1 MDLTNHF
8 GINVKNFFKNWFH
21 GEFAEYFAARFPDQT
36 MTLVILDPDRTF
48 EYFINW
54 KKPEKYAMLAL
65 YQGPKRHHA
74 KPGGTL
80 ENVYGKLRYT
90 LRVIDD
96 SIQSEQAISDDQLR
110 PGDFPWEGAGWH
122 FDYIG
127 GVSGLS
133 KEEDWEIFCL
143 CVDKLMEL
151 LSAAGRAARAKRD
164 ERPKDPKDKYL
175 YVTISKKE
183 FRSALKAV
191 VAEHGDSSVA
201 ARMQAT
207 LDEITMLVEVYIDEI
222 TLEVSESDG
231 DGADPVPESGDL
243 TRKPGPDEG
252 AEDDHPE
259 REPGYS
265 EGDLDR
271 LDPNI

>member
-1 MDLTNHF
+1 
-8 GINVKNFFKNWFH
+8 WFH

-65 YQGPKRHHA
+65 HHGPKRHHA

-133 KEEDWEIFCL
+133 KEEDWEMFCL

-151 LSAAGRAARAKRD
+151 LSAAGRAARAKREEQPND
-164 ERPKDPKDKYL
+164 SKGKYL

-191 VAEHGDSSVA
+191 VAGHGYSSVA
-201 ARMQAT
+201 TRMQAT
-207 LDEITMLVEVYIDEI
+207 LDEMTTLVDVFIDEI
-222 TLEVSESDG
+222 TLEV
-231 DGADPVPESGDL
+231 PESGDL
-243 TRKPGPDEG
+243 TPEPAPGDEDL
-252 AEDDHPE
+252 ESDSSHE
-259 REPGYS
+259 
-265 EGDLDR
+265 EGGME
-271 LDPNI
+271 

>member
-8 GINVKNFFKNWFH
+8 GINVEKRFKNWFH
-21 GEFAEYFAARFPDQT
+21 GEFADYFEARFPDQT
-36 MTLVILDPDRTF
+36 MTLVILDPDRVVSSSLA
-48 EYFINW
+48 W
-54 KKPEKYAMLAL
+54 DKPEKHMMLAL

-80 ENVYGKLRYT
+80 ENVYGKLRFA
-90 LRVIDD
+90 LRTIDD
-96 SIQSEQAISDDQLR
+96 SIQSELAIEDDRLR
-110 PGDFPWEGAGWH
+110 PGDFPWEGAGW
-122 FDYIG
+122 YYACIG

-133 KEEDWEIFCL
+133 KEEDWEMFCL

-151 LSAAGRAARAKRD
+151 LSAAGRAARAKR
-164 ERPKDPKDKYL
+164 EKQHNDPKGKYL
-175 YVTISKKE
+175 HVTISKKK
-183 FRSALKAV
+183 FRAALKEV
-191 VAEHGDSSVA
+191 VAEHADSSVA

-222 TLEVSESDG
+222 TVEVSESD

-243 TRKPGPDEG
+243 TREPGPDAG

-259 REPGYS
+259 LEPGYS

-271 LDPNI
+271 LDPDI